1 MGTASLPFSP
11 LGAEQALPGYR
22 GARGAVLL
30 ELKREPGL
38 TIRGL
43 MQRLGLSASAVRHH
57 LRELEAEGLVEH
69 RRQRHGVGAPSHAYH
84 LAPAAEP
91 LFPTGYADT
100 LTALLDGVEARE
112 GREAVV
118 ALLERHLGA
127 LIPAAESG
135 APGERMARLAE
146 LRTAQGYMAEGAAG
160 PCCGTLVEHHC
171 PIRAV
176 AERFPE
182 VCAAEQRVVALAL
195 GGSVERR
202 RHLLAGDGA
211 CEYHVRFADGARGPD
226 NGTT

>member
-1 MGTASLPFSP
+1 
-11 LGAEQALPGYR
+11 
-22 GARGAVLL
+22 
-30 ELKREPGL
+30 
-38 TIRGL
+38 
-43 MQRLGLSASAVRHH
+43 
-57 LRELEAEGLVEH
+57 
-69 RRQRHGVGAPSHAYH
+69 
-84 LAPAAEP
+84 
-91 LFPTGYADT
+91 
-100 LTALLDGVEARE
+100 
-112 GREAVV
+112 
-118 ALLERHLGA
+118 
-127 LIPAAESG
+127 
-135 APGERMARLAE
+135 MARLAE